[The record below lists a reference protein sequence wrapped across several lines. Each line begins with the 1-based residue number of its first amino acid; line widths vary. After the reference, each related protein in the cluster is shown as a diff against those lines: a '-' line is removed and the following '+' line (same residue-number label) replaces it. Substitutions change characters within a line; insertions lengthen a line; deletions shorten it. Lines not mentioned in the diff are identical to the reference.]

1 MISKEDFKQEIQEV
15 AAEIGVQPTEI
26 HVRPMKNK
34 WGSCSTNGRLSFST
48 VLLGESQG
56 KRREVVVH
64 ELLHLRYPNHGK
76 MFRAAL
82 RHYSGGHWIEIE

>member
-1 MISKEDFKQEIQEV
+1 
-15 AAEIGVQPTEI
+15 
-26 HVRPMKNK
+26 MKNK

-48 VLLGESQG
+48 ALLKESTG

-76 MFRAAL
+76 MFHSML
-82 RHYSGGHWIEIE
+82 RMYSLP

>member
-1 MISKEDFKQEIQEV
+1 MISKEEFKREIEKM

-26 HVRPMKNK
+26 HIRPMKNK

-48 VLLGESQG
+48 ALLEESAG

-64 ELLHLRYPNHGK
+64 ELLHLQYPNHGK
-76 MFRAAL
+76 MFKAAL
-82 RHYSGGHWIEIE
+82 SQYSGRHGRS